1 VPVNVKKRMACLF
14 SNVQKG
20 WLHTR
25 ILNKKSKRK
34 KRKNW
39 ELAHNR

>member
-1 VPVNVKKRMACLF
+1 VPVNVKK
-14 SNVQKG
+14 KG
-20 WLHTR
+20 WHAYSATCRKDGFTR

-39 ELAHNR
+39 ELAPT